1 MLANRLGEKKRKEDQ
16 LKTELN
22 LLILNKKD
30 ESDDTCGLK
39 IHLRAKNKPCGGFPR
54 ILYESEFVGA
64 GTQFDTGIYFIA
76 SSQIRFLYTGI
87 KYRYFNQ
94 NIEMPPDNIIYQSH
108 FFMTSWGVNLIYKD

>member
-30 ESDDTCGLK
+30 RESDDTCGLK

-54 ILYESEFVGA
+54 ILYESDFVGA
-64 GTQFDTGIYFIA
+64 GTQFDAGIYCIA

-94 NIEMPPDNIIYQSH
+94 NIEMLIHQSH
-108 FFMTSWGVNLIYKD
+108 FFMTS